1 VQSDDFFF
9 FLQTFRF
16 SLIYSIPLHL
26 QTRETPRKFG
36 TQFRASLGN
45 RSSSQSSAKKEYTSS
60 SRFAS
65 ATTGNEKNAD
75 DATYRNIHN
84 SNSKIQVNGNSIGHP
99 PSNNNNI
106 NSTSTHL
113 SNLHRVVEKSPSYI
127 NITLTTVESDNILKV
142 GENYLK
148 WGFVVV
154 RQLTFVQN
162 TFSDVMPNAYV
173 EHGHGSTLLYKE
185 EEIVKEM
192 DSCSDTQSNIAVNGY
207 PATKEM
213 DELVVSIVQHGSPAH
228 YAGLVEGDIVD
239 SVYGQK
245 DPTLSLLFGIMRD
258 STRFVVKVKRMESSF
273 ERGFREKE
281 TEYVPVAVV
290 SERILGESFQRCDD
304 GPGRLEV
311 HNDLEKN
318 LVRPLDGD
326 NDQITL
332 SAFMDNDDLLDN
344 DIALA
349 MASAPQSIT
358 DANAK
363 FRLGVDINQ
372 AAGKAVQA
380 ADDSDDGRKRQVAS
394 FDRIHAGVEKN
405 DIEESP
411 CLDKTD
417 VQEESLSKEH
427 DLLHYGFDV
436 VDEEISS
443 FDQSD
448 VEPAT
453 DYQFQSDCGSSTN
466 DSDDQKREEPFR
478 DSPTVQTIDK
488 SSNNYSR
495 SDRRGEDDVREEE
508 SLLTAKRSITSESE
522 KGESVVVPPRQK
534 KSKLKNKKRK
544 VSEHSTLSKQEK
556 ISKCK
561 RKKERCQGEDEM
573 VNKDTKQN
581 EKKKRKRKRTASYY
595 HLGVLP
601 GTNVINA
608 NANVNDNGDAHEEV
622 LGQHTIAATELVEEG
637 SITDKDGNVNSLEG
651 MPVLHNPPA
660 VNSKRKHNQAYESF
674 HEKWNRLFMEL
685 KEYKEKNGHCN
696 MPTKMGVLGRWIRHQ
711 RTVFRSNKL
720 KADRYEKL
728 MGIGFV
734 FEDVR
739 FASNGNAHEDV
750 VEEHTIAATRIVEEE
765 GITDINGNVTS
776 LEGMPALHNPPPM
789 NSKRKEIGANVEN
802 WDRHF
807 MELVEYKEK
816 NGHCNIPTNKG
827 SLGNWIELQRKLFRS
842 KKLKADRYEN
852 LVGIGFVFEDV
863 RWNYFFMELVKY
875 KETNGHGHCFEVP
888 KTLPLGQ
895 WIERQRKLFR
905 SKKLTVDRYDK
916 LVGVGIAFEDAPA
929 LENKEK
935 LDQQWQ
941 EMYQK
946 LLEHKEMK
954 GHCFNVPQTLP
965 LGTWLRWQRWLYRN
979 GNLREDRADQLLSVG
994 FDDKHILKKGGAI
1007 GVRDAT
1013 SGQPPRKKR
1022 KVLGLDNDLAAI
1034 THDEGEEGIVDI
1046 NANGDGSDNDN
1057 GNAHEEIV
1065 EEHTFTATE
1074 QVEVGIKEGQK

>member
-1 VQSDDFFF
+1 
-9 FLQTFRF
+9 
-16 SLIYSIPLHL
+16 
-26 QTRETPRKFG
+26 
-36 TQFRASLGN
+36 
-45 RSSSQSSAKKEYTSS
+45 
-60 SRFAS
+60 
-65 ATTGNEKNAD
+65 
-75 DATYRNIHN
+75 
-84 SNSKIQVNGNSIGHP
+84 
-99 PSNNNNI
+99 
-106 NSTSTHL
+106 
-113 SNLHRVVEKSPSYI
+113 VVERSPSYI
-127 NITLTTVESDNILKV
+127 NVTLTTVESDNRLNF

-154 RQLTFVQN
+154 RQLTFAQN
-162 TFSDVMPNAYV
+162 TISDIMPNVYV
-173 EHGHGSTLLYKE
+173 EHGHGSTFLYKE
-185 EEIVKEM
+185 EEIVKEEKM
-192 DSCSDTQSNIAVNGY
+192 DSCSDSQSTIVVNEF
-207 PATKEM
+207 PATKEK
-213 DELVVSIVQHGSPAH
+213 DGQKKDGLVVSIVQHGSPAH
-228 YAGLVEGDIVD
+228 DAGLTVGDIVD

-258 STRFVVKVKRMESSF
+258 STRFVVKVKRMESLF
-273 ERGFREKE
+273 ERCFREKE
-281 TEYVPVAVV
+281 TEYVPVAMV
-290 SERILGESFQRCDD
+290 SERILGESVQRCDD
-304 GPGRLEV
+304 GPGRLDV
-311 HNDLEKN
+311 QNDLDKD
-318 LVRPLDGD
+318 LVWPLDGD
-326 NDQITL
+326 NNQIVM

-358 DANAK
+358 DTNAK
-363 FRLGVDINQ
+363 SRKGVNINQ
-372 AAGKAVQA
+372 AAGKAVQD
-380 ADDSDDGRKRQVAS
+380 ADDSDAGRMRQVAS
-394 FDRIHAGVEKN
+394 FGRIHARVEKN
-405 DIEESP
+405 GIASGSDGVCMVKESP
-411 CLDKTD
+411 CLDKKD
-417 VQEESLSKEH
+417 LQEESVSKEH
-427 DLLHYGFDV
+427 GLLHFGLHA

-453 DYQFQSDCGSSTN
+453 DYQSQAECGSSTS
-466 DSDDQKREEPFR
+466 DSDDQMRVEPIR
-478 DSPTVQTIDK
+478 DSQTVQTMDN
-488 SSNNYSR
+488 SSSTDSR
-495 SDRRGEDDVREEE
+495 SEKRGEDDVREEE
-508 SLLTAKRSITSESE
+508 SLLTAKKNITSYSE

-534 KSKLKNKKRK
+534 KSKSKAKERK
-544 VSEHSTLSKQEK
+544 VSEDSTLSKQ
-556 ISKCK
+556 
-561 RKKERCQGEDEM
+561 KERCQGEDEM
-573 VNKDTKQN
+573 ANKDAKQN
-581 EKKKRKRKRTASYY
+581 EKKKRKKERTASYY
-595 HLGVLP
+595 HLVVP
-601 GTNVINA
+601 AGTNVINA
-608 NANVNDNGDAHEEV
+608 NGNVNDNGNAHEEV
-622 LGQHTIAATELVEEG
+622 VEEHIVAATELVEEG
-637 SITDKDGNVNSLEG
+637 RITDKDGNVTSLEG
-651 MPVLHNPPA
+651 MPALHNPPP
-660 VNSKRKHNQAYESF
+660 VNSKRKHNQAYESKY
-674 HEKWNRLFMEL
+674 HVKWNRLFMEL
-685 KEYKEKNGHCN
+685 VDYREKNGHCN
-696 MPTKMGVLGRWIRHQ
+696 IPYRNDSLQRWIERQ

-750 VEEHTIAATRIVEEE
+750 VEEHTIAATELVEEG